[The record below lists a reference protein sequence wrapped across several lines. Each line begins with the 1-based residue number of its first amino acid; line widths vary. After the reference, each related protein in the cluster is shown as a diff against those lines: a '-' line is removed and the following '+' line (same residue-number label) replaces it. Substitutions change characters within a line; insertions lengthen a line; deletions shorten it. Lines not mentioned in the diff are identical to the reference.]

1 MNFGCTC
8 KLDPDSPEPRCPVC
22 PSQHIDAKLD
32 VILGTG
38 RDRGKVSVMARGTM
52 DIGKAFGIPPPM
64 FASATLGGSA
74 DVISPGRCGGPIGF
88 EADVYL
94 DLKLGLDLIIFQPHL
109 NFRLSVKAGQKKV
122 QRCWNERVEGRR
134 RRRFWSRRRTE
145 RKCVTDGCDEYIK
158 GYASLGADIKIAGA
172 RGWASATYYL
182 RRKVF
187 EMHVGADVYYCPWCS
202 WQTVVSHQVV

>member
-8 KLDPDSPEPRCPVC
+8 KLDPNSAEPRCPVC

-32 VILGTG
+32 VLLGTG
-38 RDRGKVSVMARGTM
+38 RDIGKVSVMARGTM

-74 DVISPGRCGGPIGF
+74 DVINPGRCGGPIGF

-94 DLKLGLDLIIFQPHL
+94 DLKLGLDLVIFKPNL
-109 NFRLSVKAGQKKV
+109 NFRLSVKAGQEKL

-134 RRRFWSRRRTE
+134 RRRWWSRRRTE
-145 RKCVTDGCDEYIK
+145 RKCVNNGCDEYIK
-158 GYASLGADIKIAGA
+158 GHASLGADIKIAGA

-182 RRKVF
+182 RRKAF
-187 EMHVGADVYYCPWCS
+187 EMHIGADVYYCAWCS
-202 WQTVVSHQVV
+202 WQTVVSHQVI